1 MVTIKGK
8 SVFGGIAMGKI
19 RLYSQK
25 EEKVKRE
32 KILNI
37 ENEIKRF
44 ESAREEAILEL
55 SKLYEDAISEVGEA
69 NATIF
74 SIHSMMLEDTD
85 YIDSVKNIIESEEVN
100 AEYAVGITSDNFSEM
115 FRSMDD
121 SYMKERASDVK
132 DISDRLIRTL
142 LGKDEEIEDMEPGI
156 VAADD
161 LLPSQTVQMDKSK
174 VLAFLTSKGSVNSHT
189 AILAR
194 TMNIPAIVGIK
205 MPLDEFDKKFAVV
218 DGFSGTV
225 YIEPDEETLINMR
238 QKKEKDEEKKA
249 LLEKLKGKESIT
261 KDGKR
266 IEVYAN
272 IGGPGD
278 CLDVLMNDADGVG
291 LFRSEFLYLETNDY
305 PTEDEQFLA
314 YKKVVQNM
322 AGKKVI
328 IRTLDVGADK
338 KIDYFGLGQEE
349 NPAMGYRA
357 VRICLDRPDIF
368 KTQLRAILRASAFGD
383 VSLMVPMITSL
394 DEVKRIKTI
403 INNVKIELRGEN
415 IPFDESMEVGIMI
428 ETPAACIIS
437 DKLAKEVDFFSI
449 GTNDLV
455 QYTLAADRQNPMVE
469 DIYTHYHEAC
479 LKLIELTA
487 QNANKEGIWVGVCGE
502 AAADL
507 NLTEFFVR
515 LGVKELSVSPPNI
528 LLLRERIRGID
539 SRVIGSG
546 YPKPSGNHHGL

>member
-1 MVTIKGK
+1 MVIIKGK
-8 SVFGGIAMGKI
+8 SVFGGVAIGKI
-19 RLYSQK
+19 RLYNQK
-25 EEKVKRE
+25 EQKVKRYRIDNVKKE
-32 KILNI
+32 I
-37 ENEIKRF
+37 ERF
-44 ESAREEAILEL
+44 ETARKSAILEL
-55 SKLYEDAISEVGEA
+55 SNLYEDALSEVGET

-74 SIHSMMLEDTD
+74 SIHSMMLDDAD
-85 YIDSVKNIIESEEVN
+85 YIDSVKNIIENEEVN
-100 AEYAVGITSDNFSEM
+100 AEYAVGVTSDNFSEM

-142 LGKDEEIEDMEPGI
+142 LGKDEEIKETQPGI

-194 TMNIPAIVGIK
+194 TMNIPAIVSIK
-205 MPLDEFDKKFAVV
+205 IPLDEFDGKMAVV
-218 DGFSGTV
+218 DGFSGTA
-225 YIEPDEETLINMR
+225 YIEPDEETLISMR
-238 QKKEKDEEKKA
+238 IKKEKDEEKKA
-249 LLEKLKGKESIT
+249 LLQKLKGKESIT
-261 KDGKR
+261 RDGVR
-266 IEVYAN
+266 VSVYAN
-272 IGGPGD
+272 IGGPAD

-291 LFRSEFLYLETNDY
+291 LFRSEFLYLETADY

-328 IRTLDVGADK
+328 IRTLDIGADK
-338 KIDYFGLGQEE
+338 KIDYFGLGEEE

-368 KTQLRAILRASAFGD
+368 KSQLRSIIRASAFGD
-383 VSLMVPMITSL
+383 VAVMVPMITCL
-394 DEVKRIKTI
+394 DEVKRVKCA
-403 INNVKIELRGEN
+403 INEVKIELREQN
-415 IPFDESMEVGIMI
+415 IPFDEAMEIGIMI
-428 ETPAACIIS
+428 ETPAACLIS
-437 DKLAKEVDFFSI
+437 DKLSREVDFFSI

-469 DIYTHYHEAC
+469 DIYTPYHEAC
-479 LKLIELTA
+479 LKLIEMTVE
-487 QNANKEGIWVGVCGE
+487 NANKSGIWVGVCGE

-507 NLTEFFVR
+507 NLTEFFVGI
-515 LGVKELSVSPPNI
+515 GVRELSVSPGKV
-528 LLLRERIRGID
+528 LSLREKIRDID
-539 SRVIGSG
+539 SRLIKKG
-546 YPKPSGNHHGL
+546 YPEPLNNHHGL